1 MRKLLIAG
9 NWKMN
14 GGAEFT
20 SDLLSAIKNQKP
32 TISEEVDVLVC
43 PTLYLYQWLL
53 INSMKAIF

>member
-20 SDLLSAIKNQKP
+20 SDLLSAIKNQNQLFLKKWMYWFVRLC
-32 TISEEVDVLVC
+32 IF
-43 PTLYLYQWLL
+43 
-53 INSMKAIF
+53 ING